1 MPRVF
6 LLMIS
11 LLGLLSPRLGIAQ
24 TSLTILHTSEHH
36 GTVQPLENGTYAGLG
51 GMARRATLLATI
63 RKETDHVLVVDSGD
77 LLVGSAFSAVFR
89 GETDIAAMNLMGYDA
104 LAVGN
109 HDFDFGLNHFRSSNN
124 SRRFPSSARTYAR
137 EPATFASAWSLKP

>member
-1 MPRVF
+1 VPRVF
-6 LLMIS
+6 LVMIS
-11 LLGLLSPRLGIAQ
+11 LLGLMSPRLGIAQ

-36 GTVQPLENGTYAGLG
+36 GTVQPLENGAYAGLG

-109 HDFDFGLNHFRSSNN
+109 HDFDFGLNQIGRASG
-124 SRRFPSSARTYAR
+124 R
-137 EPATFASAWSLKP
+137 ERW